1 MTIPD
6 AGGSL
11 RCERQRE
18 RVDLQLRPPPDAL
31 YWRHSAS
38 WRLVFPVG
46 IIHQCEESVFQEELY
61 ITSKSKAWKCFE
73 SLGFVC
79 FLHQGF
85 RTLLMGSESGAQ
97 ICKKQC
103 LVVAVWPQVYLETQG
118 SKNITVTTT
127 LTLKICDI
135 RNTGEVQ
142 RAGTQDPTHRQKTA
156 GGCLGM
162 THRTHHDSWI
172 LPLTPPWDL
181 YC

>member
-18 RVDLQLRPPPDAL
+18 RVDIQLRPPPNAL
-31 YWRHSAS
+31 YWWHSAS

-61 ITSKSKAWKCFE
+61 ISSKSKAWKCFE

-85 RTLLMGSESGAQ
+85 RALLMGSESGAQ

-103 LVVAVWPQVYLETQG
+103 SVVAVWLQVYLETQG
-118 SKNITVTTT
+118 SKNITVTT

-135 RNTGEVQ
+135 RNTGKVQ
-142 RAGTQDPTHRQKTA
+142 RAGAQDPTHRQKTA
-156 GGCLGM
+156 GGCLVM
-162 THRTHHDSWI
+162 ND
-172 LPLTPPWDL
+172 PPHTSMIHGSSH
-181 YC
+181 